1 MSPRASAFGCHD
13 RAMRL
18 VDDRG
23 RARAFGGV
31 AVAYDR
37 ARPSYPLPAV
47 RWLLEPGCLDVID
60 LGAGTGKLTSML
72 VGEGHRVVAV
82 EPLAPMRAKLAG
94 AVPAI
99 RVLAGRAEDIPAA
112 DRCADVVVV
121 GQAFHWF
128 DAAPALEEIARV
140 LRPGGILGLLWNF
153 RDRSQ
158 AWMRELAAVVGQD
171 GLPEG
176 WTRELE
182 RFARVTAVERRD
194 FGFDHPVDRDT
205 LVALVSSWST
215 VASLEHLERERILGR
230 VRNVWDRHHGAGPT
244 ARAHVTYRT
253 EAYRVRLA

>member
-1 MSPRASAFGCHD
+1 
-13 RAMRL
+13 MRL

-31 AVAYDR
+31 ADAYDR
-37 ARPSYPLPAV
+37 ARPSYPIQAV

-60 LGAGTGKLTSML
+60 IGAGTGKLTSML
-72 VGEGHRVVAV
+72 VAEGHRVVAV
-82 EPLAPMRAKLAG
+82 EPLAPMRAKLTRALP
-94 AVPAI
+94 AV

-128 DAAPALEEIARV
+128 DAAPALKEIAHV

-158 AWMRELAAVVGQD
+158 AWMRELAAVAGQD

-194 FGFDHPVDRDT
+194 FGLTIPSIATR
-205 LVALVSSWST
+205 SSHSS
-215 VASLEHLERERILGR
+215 A
-230 VRNVWDRHHGAGPT
+230 HGARSRPSNTSSAKRSSGACATSGT
-244 ARAHVTYRT
+244 AITAPARPLGLT
-253 EAYRVRLA
+253 